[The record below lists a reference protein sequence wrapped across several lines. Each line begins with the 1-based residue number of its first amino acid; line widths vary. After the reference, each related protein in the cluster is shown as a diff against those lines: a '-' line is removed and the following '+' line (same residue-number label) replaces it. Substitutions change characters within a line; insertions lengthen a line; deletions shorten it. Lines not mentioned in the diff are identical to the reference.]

1 MSNQAFGLIAPQPI
15 VAPAAPATTY
25 ASKVNSK
32 FHNTASLFVN
42 IKDRID
48 QTINSL
54 PYTKQISIRSVLKTA
69 CDSFQKR
76 FPNRTKFTDL
86 DLVEALER
94 PMMDILIDTTMQRM
108 LMLNWVAY
116 IIANFRD
123 VQAQPI
129 QIYKIADKKVA
140 EELNYYPIGDDLY
153 ASWDAQHTLAALYI
167 IAVWIFKED
176 PATVR
181 VPVNIYKVSTKAE
194 IRKTF
199 VAGNSNE
206 GKKLLDDI
214 DIFQQ
219 QVYGVRIDGNNDPS
233 WIEAEEKQRYI
244 EQADLFITADKFGD
258 TNMPGAISRMQEI
271 KHYSS
276 DVIRKFCLY
285 ASTVQPPAGR
295 PVASQ
300 EIEIM
305 CAWFDMARVSGIDYT
320 DQEIVDLSLHLL
332 SLPFQAD
339 FHESSIFWDQAR
351 QAYTNWWNAFYAQMP
366 AAYVPSRMSFTKNWR
381 NGGTFLYH
389 QLLKTW
395 KGRMPQLNINTQFQP
410 AVKDLF

>member
-1 MSNQAFGLIAPQPI
+1 
-15 VAPAAPATTY
+15 
-25 ASKVNSK
+25 
-32 FHNTASLFVN
+32 
-42 IKDRID
+42 
-48 QTINSL
+48 
-54 PYTKQISIRSVLKTA
+54 
-69 CDSFQKR
+69 
-76 FPNRTKFTDL
+76 
-86 DLVEALER
+86 
-94 PMMDILIDTTMQRM
+94 
-108 LMLNWVAY
+108 
-116 IIANFRD
+116 
-123 VQAQPI
+123 
-129 QIYKIADKKVA
+129 
-140 EELNYYPIGDDLY
+140 
-153 ASWDAQHTLAALYI
+153 LYI

-395 KGRMPQLNINTQFQP
+395 KGRMPQLSINTQFQP

>member
-15 VAPAAPATTY
+15 VAPATPTTTY
-25 ASKVNSK
+25 ASQVNSK
-32 FHNTASLFVN
+32 FHNKASLFVN

-48 QTINSL
+48 QTITAL
-54 PYTKQISIRSVLKTA
+54 PYSKQVSIRAVLKNA
-69 CDSFQKR
+69 CMAFQKR
-76 FPNRTKFTDL
+76 FPDRAKFSDL
-86 DLVEALER
+86 ELVEALER

-108 LMLNWVAY
+108 LMLNWVAF
-116 IIANFRD
+116 IVANFRD

-140 EELNYYPIGDDLY
+140 EELDYYPIGDDLY

-167 IAVWIFKED
+167 IAVWIFQED
-176 PATVR
+176 PSKIS
-181 VPVNIYKVSTKAE
+181 VPVNIYKVTTKAE

-199 VAGNSNE
+199 VTGNTDA

-219 QVYGVRIDGNNDPS
+219 QVYGVRIDGNNDPV
-233 WIEAEEKQRYI
+233 WIEAEKKQQYI
-244 EQADLFITADKFGD
+244 EQADLFVTADKFGD
-258 TNMPGAISRMQEI
+258 TLMPGAISRMQEI

-276 DVIRKFCLY
+276 DIIRKFCLY
-285 ASTVQPPAGR
+285 AATVQPAAGR

-305 CAWFDMARVSGIDYT
+305 CAWFDMARTSGIDYT
-320 DQEIVDLSLHLL
+320 DEEIVDLSLHIL

-339 FHESSIFWDQAR
+339 FHESSVFWDRAR
-351 QAYTNWWNAFYAQMP
+351 MAYTNWWNAYYSQVP
-366 AAYVPSRMSFTKNWR
+366 AEYVPSRMSFTKNWR
-381 NGGTFLYH
+381 NGGTFLFH
-389 QLLKTW
+389 QLRKTW
-395 KGRMPQLNINTQFQP
+395 KGRMPKLNISTPFQP
-410 AVKDLF
+410 MVKDLF

>member
-1 MSNQAFGLIAPQPI
+1 MSTQSIGFLSPQPI
-15 VAPAAPATTY
+15 AAPTISATTY

-32 FHNTASLFVN
+32 FHNKASLFVS

-48 QTINSL
+48 QTINAL
-54 PYTKQISIRSVLKTA
+54 PFTKQVSIRSVLKNA
-69 CDSFQKR
+69 CDAFQKR
-76 FPNRTKFTDL
+76 FPTRTKFADL
-86 DLVEALER
+86 DLVEALTR

-116 IIANFRD
+116 IVANFRD

-129 QIYKIADKKVA
+129 QIYKIANKNIA
-140 EELNYYPIGDDLY
+140 EELNYYPIGNDLY

-176 PATVR
+176 PSKVM

-194 IRKTF
+194 IRRTF
-199 VAGNSNE
+199 VTGNTGA

-219 QVYGVRIDGNNDPS
+219 QVYGVRVDGNNDTE
-233 WIEAEEKQRYI
+233 WGEAELKQQYI
-244 EQADLFITADKFGD
+244 EQADLFVTADKFGD
-258 TNMPGAISRMQEI
+258 TNMPGAIGRMQEI

-276 DVIRKFCLY
+276 DIIRKFCLY
-285 ASTVQPPAGR
+285 AATVQPPSGR

-305 CAWFDMARVSGIDYT
+305 CAWFDMARTAGIDYT
-320 DQEIVDLSLHLL
+320 DDEIVDLSLHLL
-332 SLPFQAD
+332 SLPFSAD
-339 FHESSIFWDQAR
+339 FHESSIFWDRAR
-351 QAYTNWWNAFYAQMP
+351 GAYTNWWNIHYSSVP
-366 AAYVPSRMSFTKNWR
+366 PEHVPSRMSFAKNWR
-381 NGGTFLYH
+381 NGGTFLYY

-395 KGRMPQLNINTQFQP
+395 KGRVPRLNINTQFRP
-410 AVKDLF
+410 AAKDLF